1 MNRLKNAQILV
12 TRPAHQAKNLCQLI
26 SQWGGNAILF
36 PTIEIVATGDI
47 LNTQSVLANLKKFQ
61 WLIFISAN
69 AVNFAL
75 QANGGK
81 IGNIKA
87 TRIAAI
93 GSATASALETAN
105 IPVDL
110 LPANGYD
117 SEALLANLEIQQ
129 GQHCLIVR
137 GQGGR
142 EELADTLR
150 KRGVNVDYL
159 ETYKRTTPNSDKS
172 PVISV
177 LTRHKLDVITIT
189 SGEALENLLSML
201 GEDYHHLVFAVPLV
215 VISERIRTIAAQR
228 GFKRIAV
235 TKNPSDSAI
244 IDTVITIIN
253 EE

>member
-1 MNRLKNAQILV
+1 MNRLKNAQVLV
-12 TRPAHQAKNLCQLI
+12 TRPTHQAHNLCQLI
-26 SQWGGNAILF
+26 SQWGGNAIPF
-36 PTIEIVATGDI
+36 PTIEIVATSDI

-81 IGNIKA
+81 IDGVNA
-87 TRIAAI
+87 TRVAAI
-93 GSATASALETAN
+93 GSATANALETAN
-105 IPVDL
+105 ISVDL

-117 SEALLANLEIQQ
+117 SEALLASLEIQA

-150 KRGVNVDYL
+150 KKGVNVDYL
-159 ETYKRTTPNSDKS
+159 ETYKRITPNSDKA
-172 PVISV
+172 PVISL
-177 LTRHKLDVITIT
+177 LTRNKLNVITIT

-201 GEDYHHLVFAVPLV
+201 GKDYHQQMFAIPLV
-215 VISERIRTIAAQR
+215 VISERIRIIAAQR

-235 TKNPSDSAI
+235 TKNASDSAI
-244 IDTVITIIN
+244 IDTVLTIIN